1 MALNAPK
8 AQPYLASTRNT
19 EVRQLVLGWIGLL
32 DSLPQAPGKEGPACY
47 RALWL
52 LAFVAQTS
60 QVDMISFLP
69 HFLEGLFSI
78 LASENRNF
86 RMEVSSWSLAGIA
99 DSLSVARPR
108 HVWRASGATSNALLL
123 TAQSGHSR
131 P

>member
-19 EVRQLVLGWIGLL
+19 EVRQLVLGWIVLL

-86 RMEVSSWSLAGIA
+86 RMEVSS
-99 DSLSVARPR
+99 RPR